1 MRVLIREL
9 MGDTVCAG
17 AQAGHAVLVKLLAHV
32 TREPALPEPVF
43 LDFEGIEVAT
53 ASFLRESVLS
63 FRDLVRKRRSSYYPV
78 VANTNE
84 KTREELMIL
93 LDLKGD
99 ALLSCDLDE
108 DERDANVQLLGRLEG
123 KQQLAFELV
132 RKRGETDATQLQIE
146 FGESEGV
153 KQTAW
158 NNRLAALSASGLI
171 VETSRGRA
179 KKYRP
184 ILKGVQGGR

>member
-1 MRVLIREL
+1 MRVLVREL

-17 AQAGHAVLVKLLAHV
+17 AQAGHVVLVKLLSHV

-43 LDFEGIEVAT
+43 LDFEGVEVAT

-63 FRDLVRKRRSSYYPV
+63 FRDLVRKRRSFYYPV

-84 KTREELMIL
+84 KTREELLIL

-99 ALLSCDLDE
+99 ALLSCDLDK

-132 RKRGETDATQLQIE
+132 EERGETDATQLQIE

-158 NNRLAALSASGLI
+158 NNRLAALAASGLI
-171 VETSRGRA
+171 VETSQGRA

-184 ILKGVQGGR
+184 LLRGVQGGR

>member
-1 MRVLIREL
+1 
-9 MGDTVCAG
+9 MGDTICAG
-17 AQAGHAVLVKLLAHV
+17 AQAGHSVLVKLLSYV
-32 TREPALPEPVF
+32 TREPAAPEPVF
-43 LDFEGIEVAT
+43 LDFNGVEFAT

-63 FRDLVRKRRSSYYPV
+63 FRDLVRARRSFYYPV

-84 KTREELMIL
+84 KTRDDLLIL

-99 ALLSCDLDE
+99 AFLGCDLDK
-108 DERDANVQLLGRLEG
+108 DERNTNVQILGRLEG
-123 KQQLAFELV
+123 KQQLAFKLV
-132 RKRGETDATQLQIE
+132 EKRGETDATQLQLE

-158 NNRLAALSASGLI
+158 NNRLAALAASGLI
-171 VETSRGRA
+171 VETTRGRA

-184 ILKGVQGGR
+184 ILKGVQSGR